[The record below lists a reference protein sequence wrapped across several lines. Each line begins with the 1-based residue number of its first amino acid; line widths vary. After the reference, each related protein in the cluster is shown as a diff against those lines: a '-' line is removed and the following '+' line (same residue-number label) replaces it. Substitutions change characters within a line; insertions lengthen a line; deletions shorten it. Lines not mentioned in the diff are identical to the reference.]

1 MMVLHTFGPAFG
13 LPDGSPFVMKAMLL
27 LKFAGQPYEARP
39 SNVTKAPKGKLP
51 VLVDDGET
59 IPDSTFI
66 RLHLEQKYGFDFD
79 AGYDARER
87 GIAWS
92 VEKLLEDHLYW
103 LVVHDRWMVDANFT
117 KGPAHYFDKVPA
129 LIRPLITRVVR
140 GKIKRNLFGQGLG
153 RHSDAER
160 ATLARRGIEAVAAVL
175 GDRPFLLG
183 DKPCGAD
190 ATVAAFVAG
199 ALCPLFESETLTA
212 ANGHANLVAYRD
224 RMLARYFS

>member
-79 AGYDARER
+79 AGYDARDR

-92 VEKLLEDHLYW
+92 TGW
-103 LVVHDRWMVDANFT
+103 WCMTAGWSMPTSPRGRRIIST
-117 KGPAHYFDKVPA
+117 RS
-129 LIRPLITRVVR
+129 RP
-140 GKIKRNLFGQGLG
+140 
-153 RHSDAER
+153 
-160 ATLARRGIEAVAAVL
+160 
-175 GDRPFLLG
+175 
-183 DKPCGAD
+183 
-190 ATVAAFVAG
+190 
-199 ALCPLFESETLTA
+199 
-212 ANGHANLVAYRD
+212 
-224 RMLARYFS
+224 